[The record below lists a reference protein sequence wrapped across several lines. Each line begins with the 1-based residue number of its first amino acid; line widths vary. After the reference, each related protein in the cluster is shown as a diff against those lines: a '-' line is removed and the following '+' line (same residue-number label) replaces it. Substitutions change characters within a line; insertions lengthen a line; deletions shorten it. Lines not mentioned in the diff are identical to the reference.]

1 MNALRDLFGSERG
14 FLALVLVIAATVLTG
29 IGRMTVSEWQ
39 SLVVWIF
46 GIYVSGKTVTGAI
59 DALALKGAPAQ
70 PAPAPEA
77 KP

>member
-1 MNALRDLFGSERG
+1 MNALRDLLGSERG
-14 FLALVLVIAATVLTG
+14 FFALVLVIAATVLAG
-29 IGRMTVSEWQ
+29 VGKMTIPEWQ

-59 DALALKGAPAQ
+59 DALALKGSA
-70 PAPAPEA
+70 PAPAPDV